1 MFTNQG
7 VYIHTGD
14 PEVLVDK
21 GLSLKISMANL
32 MFQQVRSQNKDHR
45 VKKVRTKVEKQE
57 VEIHHGMTVA
67 SLAQAMNR
75 DTGERG

>member
-1 MFTNQG
+1 
-7 VYIHTGD
+7 
-14 PEVLVDK
+14 
-21 GLSLKISMANL
+21 
-32 MFQQVRSQNKDHR
+32 MFQQVRSQNKDQR